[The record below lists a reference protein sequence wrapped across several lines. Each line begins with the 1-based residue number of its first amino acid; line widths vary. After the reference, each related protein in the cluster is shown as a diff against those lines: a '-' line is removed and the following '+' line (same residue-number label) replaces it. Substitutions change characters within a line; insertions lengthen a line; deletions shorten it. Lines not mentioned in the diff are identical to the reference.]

1 MMQEFTNLAATV
13 RGSTRG
19 LKKNREE
26 TKAKNTESMWAVVNQ
41 LRKDKPTL
49 LWTFK
54 EVWKGAGLKSHV
66 ALASVWNAPIRNAIE
81 QHNLSVNRDIEV
93 GAIAQ
98 SQRKTLRESIRE
110 LMSKNESLKI
120 ERDSALAKI
129 ALFQSDAD
137 YYKKRHEELKRTNER
152 LQKLVKPLSGI

>member
-1 MMQEFTNLAATV
+1 MATKV
-13 RGSTRG
+13 RGSTQG

-26 TKAKNTESMWAVVNQ
+26 TKEKNTESMWAVVNQ
-41 LRKDKPTL
+41 LRKDKPAQR
-49 LWTFK
+49 WTFK

-66 ALASVWNAPIRNAIE
+66 ALASVWNAPIRDAIE
-81 QHNLSVNRDIEV
+81 QHNLSICRNIED

-110 LMSKNESLKI
+110 LISKNEALKR

-129 ALFQSDAD
+129 ALFKSDAE
-137 YYKKRHEELKRTNER
+137 YYKKKHEELKRTNER
-152 LQKLVKPLSGI
+152 LQKLVRPLGGI